1 MTSWTATC
9 QAILSSTLS
18 WSLLKLMSDES
29 VILYSHLILCCPLL
43 LLPSIFPTSEPFA
56 VSQLFTSC
64 GQSTGASASASV
76 FPMNTQS
83 GFPLGLTGLI
93 FLLSKRLLQH
103 HNLKISILWHSGF
116 FVIQLSNPYT
126 TSGKTMALTR
136 RTFVGKVMSLLFNIL
151 SRFVIGEYCAVQ
163 CSVAQS
169 CLILCNPIDCS
180 PPGSSVHRD
189 SPGKNTGVGCHV
201 LPQGT
206 FPTQGWNPGL
216 LHCRWIFTS

>member
-1 MTSWTATC
+1 MTSWTAAC

-126 TSGKTMALTR
+126 TTGKTMALTR
-136 RTFVGKVMSLLFNIL
+136 WTFVGKVMSLVFIGHNFSSEEQASFN
-151 SRFVIGEYCAVQ
+151 FMAAVAI
-163 CSVAQS
+163 CSDFGAPKIKSVTVS
-169 CLILCNPIDCS
+169 TVFREIK
-180 PPGSSVHRD
+180 GS
-189 SPGKNTGVGCHV
+189 
-201 LPQGT
+201 
-206 FPTQGWNPGL
+206 
-216 LHCRWIFTS
+216 